1 MGQMNW
7 RVGPSVVQASSVSL
21 GWQGI
26 AVERHSIEPG
36 EKPESVTSQ
45 YIIELASGSAPTYGE
60 RAAKRGRMMRY
71 FKPPGMLNVYAEGIL
86 PFIMPS
92 VTTELIVVALDRTFV
107 TEVAE
112 ETQARSSS
120 VLSGRLGFLDHAAKN
135 LIRLMALEAQAG
147 GPSGLLYADHLK
159 HALVLHLLSL
169 EENQRTEISSRHVLS
184 PAVLKRVVDR
194 MEADTAKDWDLESLA
209 AESGYSRNQFLR
221 LFNSTTG
228 TTPHQ
233 YLLRLRIN
241 KAQTMLRHSSEN
253 LLDVAL
259 ACGFSGHAH
268 FSRVFRQLLGM
279 TPSEFRRSVR

>member
-1 MGQMNW
+1 
-7 RVGPSVVQASSVSL
+7 
-21 GWQGI
+21 
-26 AVERHSIEPG
+26 
-36 EKPESVTSQ
+36 
-45 YIIELASGSAPTYGE
+45 
-60 RAAKRGRMMRY
+60 
-71 FKPPGMLNVYAEGIL
+71 
-86 PFIMPS
+86 
-92 VTTELIVVALDRTFV
+92 
-107 TEVAE
+107 
-112 ETQARSSS
+112 
-120 VLSGRLGFLDHAAKN
+120 
-135 LIRLMALEAQAG
+135 MALEAQAG

-169 EENQRTEISSRHVLS
+169 EENQGTQISSRHVLS

-221 LFNSTTG
+221 VFSSTTG

-241 KAQTMLRHSSEN
+241 KAQAMLRHSSEN

-268 FSRVFRQLLGM
+268 FSRVFRQVLGM
-279 TPSEFRRSVR
+279 TPSEFRRSLR